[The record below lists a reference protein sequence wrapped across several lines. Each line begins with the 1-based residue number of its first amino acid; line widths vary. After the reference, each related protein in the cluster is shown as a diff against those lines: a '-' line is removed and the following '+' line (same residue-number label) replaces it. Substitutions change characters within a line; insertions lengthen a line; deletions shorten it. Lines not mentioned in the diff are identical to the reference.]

1 MSTLHGQK
9 SKISVCGYV
18 YVRACVCL
26 QMSDSKLMSLKWL
39 DEQRVESVD

>member
-18 YVRACVCL
+18 YVRACV
-26 QMSDSKLMSLKWL
+26 
-39 DEQRVESVD
+39 RVFADVRLEVDVTEVAG